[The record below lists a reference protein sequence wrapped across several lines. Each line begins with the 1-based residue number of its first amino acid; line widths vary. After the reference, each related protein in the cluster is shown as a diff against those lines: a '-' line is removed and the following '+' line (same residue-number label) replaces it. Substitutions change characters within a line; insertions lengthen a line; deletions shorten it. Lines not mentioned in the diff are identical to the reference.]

1 MTVVVHILTDCCPFR
16 CDDDMKGYIIACMSL
31 SVQSICVCV
40 RPSKDLFVHGSHV
53 HLSSICIHLS
63 GFPCISPSIH
73 LLIIIDLSIYHLC
86 PHTNISVQIHLSTS
100 TSSVDNRS
108 FSIRLHLSTRIWTYL
123 RLCNPLIYGSVYFY
137 FISIFPLLFC
147 QHLSIYLPTYL
158 SIYLSIYLSDP
169 IRSDPIRSDLVW
181 SDLSDLSY
189 LSYLWCSSYLS
200 DLSNLSN
207 LFTKSI

>member
-1 MTVVVHILTDCCPFR
+1 MRWWYERL
-16 CDDDMKGYIIACMSL
+16 YNCMYGHCL
-31 SVQSICVCV
+31 SSQFVCVCV

-123 RLCNPLIYGSVYFY
+123 RLCNPLIYRSVYFY

-147 QHLSIYLPTYL
+147 QHLSIYLP
-158 SIYLSIYLSDP
+158 IYLSIYLIRSDP
-169 IRSDPIRSDLVW
+169 IRSDPIRSGLIW
-181 SDLSDLSY
+181 SVRSILSILSMMFF
-189 LSYLWCSSYLS
+189 LSIWSV
-200 DLSNLSN
+200 
-207 LFTKSI
+207 